1 MHHTRRHILTGAGA
15 ALLVPHGIRRA
26 AANDYP
32 NKAVRLIVPSAPGG
46 PSDVPARLASQIL
59 APKFSRSS
67 SMTGR
72 YAACGCGVG
81 HEARYAYVG
90 A

>member
-15 ALLVPHGIRRA
+15 ALLVLHGIRRA

-59 APKFSRSS
+59 APKFNQPFIVDDQSLCNMRVRRS
-67 SMTGR
+67 
-72 YAACGCGVG
+72 A
-81 HEARYAYVG
+81 
-90 A
+90 